1 MALAQDDR
9 PAFWGRKQSS
19 QGRFKIATI
28 PLNQY
33 KPEEISLDVDPEKI
47 TLPLHRS
54 ENENGFEN
62 SEFKKVI
69 KMPEGIDP
77 TAVTSTPSEDGR
89 DLLLT
94 GIKRVPKNKKDEDRN
109 FAVKLNFSGYKPD
122 EMKVQLS
129 SQELTV
135 TGKQRTEE
143 NGLQ

>member
-47 TLPLHRS
+47 TLPCLHRS

-62 SEFKKVI
+62 SEVKEVI

-77 TAVTSTPSEDGR
+77 TSVTSTPR
-89 DLLLT
+89 W
-94 GIKRVPKNKKDEDRN
+94 KRFTTHGNQTSARKQKRRGQ
-109 FAVKLNFSGYKPD
+109 KLCGQVEP
-122 EMKVQLS
+122 
-129 SQELTV
+129 
-135 TGKQRTEE
+135 
-143 NGLQ
+143 